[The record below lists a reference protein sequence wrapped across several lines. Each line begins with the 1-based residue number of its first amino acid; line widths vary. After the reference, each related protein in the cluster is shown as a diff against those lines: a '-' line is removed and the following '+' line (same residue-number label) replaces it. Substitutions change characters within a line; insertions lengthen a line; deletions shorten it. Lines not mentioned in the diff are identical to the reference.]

1 MSDFTWV
8 RLLLGLLIG
17 LGSVLLLMIHK
28 LFAARAANP
37 RDRFAPFSVVFLNYL
52 FVWILFLLWMLF
64 YEPDIALVVFRVS
77 FHLLPSVIAH
87 SLLLLALTP
96 LLRRRVSAVTCA
108 ELWTLPFLLALPV
121 MYFTDRETS
130 LENYF
135 LFEPW
140 LVLQIPRLAL
150 WIIVAVWAAGFLGVL
165 GWKLL
170 SHVRFRR
177 TLLRGAY
184 KASEATRSEFL
195 TVWWELCQTGTGF
208 GWKLRIYRSPAADS
222 PITVGLFRR
231 TSCLV
236 LPEREYTD
244 EELRMIFRHELI
256 HLLHRDSA
264 AKFGLVFL
272 CALGWFI
279 PSLWL
284 GLGRAAEDMEL
295 CCDEFA
301 TKTMRED
308 ERKTYASLLLS
319 AAGTAKGFTTCLSAS
334 ASGLRYRLS
343 RVLHPEKRRVGYLIT
358 ALLSVLFVFFY
369 GAVGFVVV

>member
-1 MSDFTWV
+1 MSDFTLF

-17 LGSVLLLMIHK
+17 LGSMLLLAVHK
-28 LFAARAANP
+28 LVSARAANP
-37 RDRFAPFSVVFLNYL
+37 RDRFAPFSVVFLHCL
-52 FVWILFLLWMLF
+52 FFAILFFLWTLF
-64 YEPDIALVVFRVS
+64 YEPDFALVLFRVS

-96 LLRRRVSAVTCA
+96 LLRRRLSAVTCA
-108 ELWTLPFLLALPV
+108 ELWTLPFLLAYPV
-121 MYFTDRETS
+121 MYFTNRETS
-130 LENYF
+130 LEKYV

-140 LVLQIPRLAL
+140 LVLRISRRAL
-150 WIIVAVWAAGFLGVL
+150 WIIVAVWAAGFLCVL

-177 TLLRGAY
+177 ALLRGAY
-184 KASEATRSEFL
+184 KTSEATRSEFL

-208 GWKLRIYRSPAADS
+208 GWRLRIYRSPAAGS

-284 GLGRAAEDMEL
+284 GMGRAAEDMEL

-301 TKTMRED
+301 TKVMRED

-319 AAGTAKGFTTCLSAS
+319 TAGTARGFTTCLSAS

-343 RVLHPEKRRVGYLIT
+343 RVLHPENRRVGYLIT
-358 ALLSVLFVFFY
+358 ALLSVLFVFCY
-369 GAVGFVVV
+369 GAIGFVVV

>member
-1 MSDFTWV
+1 MSEYTKIRLILALV
-8 RLLLGLLIG
+8 TGLVSMLLLA
-17 LGSVLLLMIHK
+17 IHK
-28 LFAARAANP
+28 LVSARTSKP
-37 RDRFAPFSVVFLNYL
+37 QDRFAPFSVVFQHHI
-52 FVWILFLLWMLF
+52 FVFILFFLWALVF
-64 YEPDIALVVFRVS
+64 EPDFALRIFRIF
-77 FHLLPSVIAH
+77 FHLIPSVIVH
-87 SLLLLALTP
+87 SLLLLALMP
-96 LLRRRVSAVTCA
+96 LLRRHVSAVTCA
-108 ELWTLPFLLALPV
+108 ELWTMPFLLASIVL
-121 MYFTDRETS
+121 YFTDRETS
-130 LENYF
+130 LETY
-135 LFEPW
+135 LWDPW
-140 LVLQIPRLAL
+140 FVLRVPRLAL
-150 WIIVAVWAAGFLGVL
+150 WIVVAVWTVGFLGVM

-170 SHVRFRR
+170 SHFRFRR
-177 TLLRGAY
+177 ALLRGAY

-264 AKFGLVFL
+264 AKFGLVFF

-301 TKTMRED
+301 TKAMRED
-308 ERKTYASLLLS
+308 ERKTYASLLLTT
-319 AAGTAKGFTTCLSAS
+319 AGTVKGFTTCLSAS

-343 RVLHPEKRRVGYLIT
+343 RVLHLEQRRVGYLIT
-358 ALLSVLFVFFY
+358 ALLSALFVFFY